1 MERSPQSREV
11 AVTAERTHGGMTK
24 RKGILTTVVGSLA
37 LGDVELASVEWT
49 HKAAQNGRPEMW
61 RGKVNG
67 VEIWCKEVDPA
78 SFTDQIVGVLEVKL
92 NQVSKDGD
100 SQYMYVNVLPL
111 GDATPT
117 ATVSIVRPAKTG
129 EGKER
134 RKVLPPDFDDS
145 TDFSVDRQSQP
156 WQVVTVRASAPTA

>member
-100 SQYMYVNVLPL
+100 SQYLYVNVLPL
-111 GDATPT
+111 PAGATPT
-117 ATVSIVRPAKTG
+117 ATVTIVRPPKVG
-129 EGKER
+129 EGRNRHKI
-134 RKVLPPDFDDS
+134 LPADFDPA
-145 TDFSVDRQSQP
+145 TDFSVERGGQP
-156 WQVVTVRASAPTA
+156 WQVITVR